1 MPLPLILGIG
11 AAIAGGV
18 GVGAGVKGAVDFK
31 EANDT
36 AKAAERR
43 HQRNIDR
50 LETTNKQTLE
60 CMDDL
65 GKYELGIL
73 HSFEEFSNLFEL
85 IQNKPDFHE
94 IIKSDAKLPEYDEV
108 HLRDVAVGA
117 GVLLGGMGGAA
128 LGTAGGFAAA
138 GATTAAV
145 MALGTASTGTAIA
158 SLSGAAA
165 ANATLAALGGGALAA
180 GGGGIALGTAVLG
193 GATLGV
199 GLLIG
204 GIIFSVTGSKISEQA
219 DQAWSQMRTAEI
231 QIDKICAYLNELEQA
246 SRDYKNTLVDVNA
259 VYKHHME
266 KLQYI
271 VIDQGKWDWNYFT
284 PLEKT
289 ITKNTVM
296 LVGLLY
302 EMCKVEL
309 VLKSGNDSDMKTVN
323 HTVIDESTEKA
334 RTVLEKVA

>member
-11 AAIAGGV
+11 AAIAGVV

-94 IIKSDAKLPEYDEV
+94 IIKSDVKLPEYDEEQ
-108 HLRDVAVGA
+108 LRDVAVGA
-117 GVLLGGMGGAA
+117 GVLL
-128 LGTAGGFAAA
+128 
-138 GATTAAV
+138 V
-145 MALGTASTGTAIA
+145 
-158 SLSGAAA
+158 
-165 ANATLAALGGGALAA
+165 
-180 GGGGIALGTAVLG
+180 G

-246 SRDYKNTLVDVNA
+246 SRDYKNTLVDVNT

-271 VIDQGKWDWNYFT
+271 VIDQGKQDWNYFT

-309 VLKSGNDSDMKTVN
+309 VLKSENDSDLKTVN
-323 HTVIDESTEKA
+323 HTVIDETTEKA
-334 RTVLEKVA
+334 RTVLGKVA